1 MALHGPILY
10 RANSPLMNEETG
22 MSYTNWPI
30 VWKVVSL
37 LLILGGVSLG
47 AAYYATSQF
56 SAIDAAVTAI
66 INGPAAGSTHGAR
79 TGRFILT
86 AETAI
91 YQDILST
98 TDEGSRQ
105 AAALLKEAVVG
116 FDEETAAQRQR
127 VPAFTDAIDAG
138 VRKFHAALDGPCA
151 ATLRIAKADAGPAAI
166 AKAAAMMEKA
176 CKPGF
181 NEVLKD
187 LVVVNKGI
195 ISETERRSAEADA
208 IVSSSAR
215 LTLGSIAGAIVLV
228 IALAVY
234 LARNAIVAPIQA
246 TMAGM
251 TALGQGQLGIAV
263 TGGDRGDEIGAM
275 ARQLEVLRAQLQTAE
290 NTRLAIVGREQAE
303 RALLARRAKLSQDFI
318 GRMQGIA
325 GGFAKSSGEVA
336 ESAHSLSAAAEETS
350 RQAEAVSGAAQQAA
364 ANVQT
369 VASASEEL
377 TASVREITLQVNQSA
392 KVADTAFHEAQASN
406 VRIAALADAAS
417 TIGDVI
423 NLIRGIA
430 DQTNLLSLNATIEAA
445 RAGEAGKGFAV
456 VATEVKM
463 LASET
468 AKATADI
475 AARVSEIQSATND
488 TVKSMNEI
496 SAVITNIKE
505 TTTAIATAVEQ
516 QGAATI
522 EISRNCQEAATGTVQ
537 VTDNIAGV
545 GQAAEM
551 TGSAS
556 VQLMTLSNGL
566 SNQAVDLRQ
575 AVEGFVKDFAAA

>member
-1 MALHGPILY
+1 
-10 RANSPLMNEETG
+10 
-22 MSYTNWPI
+22 
-30 VWKVVSL
+30 VVSL

-56 SAIDAAVTAI
+56 LVIDAAENAI
-66 INGPAAGSTHGAR
+66 IEGPAAGSTHGAR

-86 AETAI
+86 AQSAI
-91 YQDILST
+91 YQNIVSM
-98 TDEGSRQ
+98 TDESHRL
-105 AAALLKEAVVG
+105 AASLLKEAVVG
-116 FDEETAAQRQR
+116 FDDQTAAQRQR
-127 VPAFTDAIDAG
+127 VPAFAEAIDAG
-138 VRKFHAALDGPCA
+138 VRKFHAGLDGPCA
-151 ATLRIAKADAGPAAI
+151 ETIRIADAHNSLEGM
-166 AKAAAMMEKA
+166 AKAGALMEKA
-176 CKPGF
+176 CKPVF
-181 NEVLKD
+181 DEVLKN
-187 LVVVNKGI
+187 LIVVNKGI
-195 ISETERRSAEADA
+195 IGERERRSAEADA
-208 IVSSSAR
+208 IVASSAR
-215 LTLGSIAGAIVLV
+215 LTLGSIACAIVLV

-234 LARNAIVAPIQA
+234 LARHAIVAPIRA
-246 TMAGM
+246 TMEGM
-251 TALGQGQLGIAV
+251 TALGRGELGITV

-275 ARQLEVLRAQLQTAE
+275 AGALEMLREQLQAAE
-290 NTRLAIVGREQAE
+290 KTRLAIVVREQEE
-303 RALLARRAKLSQDFI
+303 RALLARRANLSNDFI
-318 GRMQGIA
+318 ARMQGLA

-336 ESAHSLSAAAEETS
+336 ESAQTLSAAAEETS
-350 RQAEAVSGAAQQAA
+350 RQAEAVSGAAEHAA

-392 KVADTAFHEAQASN
+392 KVADSAFHEAKASN
-406 VRIAALADAAS
+406 ARIAALAAAAS

-456 VATEVKM
+456 VATEVKQ
-463 LASET
+463 LASQT

-475 AARVSEIQSATND
+475 AARVSEIQSATDD
-488 TVKSMNEI
+488 TVKSMGEI
-496 SAVITNIKE
+496 GAIITNIKE
-505 TTTAIATAVEQ
+505 TTSAIASAVEQ

-522 EISRNCQEAATGTVQ
+522 EISRNCQEAAAGTVQ

-545 GQAAEM
+545 GHAAEA

-556 VQLMTLSNGL
+556 VQLMTLSAGL
-566 SNQAVDLRQ
+566 SKQAADLRQ